1 MLYDMRV
8 STFLEIKYAV
18 RSSFER
24 SCTYFYSCV
33 NSPHCIS
40 VLFFMYLTAV
50 LPLGV
55 INK

>member
-18 RSSFER
+18 WSSFER